1 MKNLLKNKYFLF
13 LFGSQVSSL
22 LTINLLNFLVIVHIF
37 EQTNSS
43 IASSFIWVA
52 YAIPAVIVGPFA
64 AAAVDIF
71 DRRKILIFSNFG
83 QAIIVFSYAFFYSR
97 FLYLSYG
104 VIAVYSLINQL
115 YVPAETA
122 YLTKVVKKD
131 DLVAANSV
139 FFVSQQC
146 ATIVAFGLA
155 GVANETLGFKVT
167 AIVASLFLFAATFAT
182 FLLPKQV
189 TKSVV
194 HGGNWE
200 SKVWKFLEHMKDGF
214 LFIRN
219 TPAILY
225 PFLFLVW
232 LQVSMSVLV
241 VNLPAIATEIVH
253 TKPAL
258 AGPLVVLP
266 AGVGAILGTF
276 LVTKLAQKKFRK
288 QQVIQSGLITLTSA
302 FLGVSILLPILPFWI
317 GRFLLVVLFV
327 AAGAAFVSTLVPTI
341 TFLQEKTPK
350 EMAGRV
356 FGNFW
361 FVTTAFTVLPV
372 IFAATIT
379 ELLGARLML
388 LGLGLTTLA
397 VYLISEYY
405 IMRKQIISN

>member
-1 MKNLLKNKYFLF
+1 MKRLIKNKYFLS

-22 LTINLLNFLVIVHIF
+22 LTINLLNFLVIVRIF

-52 YAIPAVIVGPFA
+52 YAVPAIIVGPFA

-71 DRRKILIFSNFG
+71 DRRKILIFSNLA
-83 QAIIVFSYAFFYSR
+83 QALIVFFYAFFYSR

-104 VIAVYSLINQL
+104 VISIYSLINQL

-122 YLTKVVKKD
+122 FLTKIVKKE
-131 DLVAANSV
+131 DLVAANSI

-155 GVANETLGFKVT
+155 GIANELLGFKIT
-167 AIVASLFLFAATFAT
+167 AIVASLFLFAASAAT
-182 FLLPKQV
+182 YFLPTQTIPSLIQ
-189 TKSVV
+189 
-194 HGGNWE
+194 GENWE
-200 SKVWKFLEHMKDGF
+200 EKVWKFLTHMKDGF
-214 LFIRN
+214 AFIRQN
-219 TPAILY
+219 SVILY
-225 PFLFLVW
+225 PFIFLVW
-232 LQVSMSVLV
+232 LQVSMSILV
-241 VNLPAIATEIVH
+241 VNLPAIATEIVL

-266 AGVGAILGTF
+266 AGAGAIIGTIV
-276 LVTKLAQKKFRK
+276 VTKLAQKKFRK
-288 QQVIQSGLITLTSA
+288 KMVIQTGLITLTSA

-317 GRFLLVVLFV
+317 GRLVLVILFV
-327 AAGAAFVSTLVPTI
+327 GAGGAFVSTLVPTI

-361 FVTTAFTVLPV
+361 FVTTGLTVLPV

-388 LGLGLTTLA
+388 MGLGLTTLF
-397 VYLISEYY
+397 VYLISEYHVV
-405 IMRKQIISN
+405 RRQIITR